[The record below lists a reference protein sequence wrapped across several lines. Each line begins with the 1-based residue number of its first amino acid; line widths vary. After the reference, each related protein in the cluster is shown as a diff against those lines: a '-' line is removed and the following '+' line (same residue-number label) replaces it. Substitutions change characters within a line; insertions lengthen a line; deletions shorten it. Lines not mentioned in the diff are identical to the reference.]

1 MNLIT
6 FMKTF
11 KSLDNGCTWTYV
23 TNPGS
28 DTIITK
34 YECTTIGSS
43 TTEFWNMELSTGV
56 KGKWE
61 KANDEITTHIKFITE
76 NIVVSFYANLNID
89 HNFNTNLNNLKKSK
103 IKLLF

>member
-11 KSLDNGCTWTYV
+11 KSLGNGCTWTDV
-23 TNPGS
+23 TKPRK
-28 DTIITK
+28 DKITITS
-34 YECTTIGSS
+34 ECTINGSS
-43 TTEFWNMELSTGV
+43 ATEFWNMELSTGV

-61 KANDEITTHIKFITE
+61 KANDEMTTHIKFVTDE
-76 NIVVSFYANLNID
+76 IVVSFSANLNIG

-103 IKLLF
+103 IKLLL